1 MATAIQAETS
11 IMIENKKMI
20 EFRGKISVAYDI
32 FYCKPLFQI
41 TVYIVNP
48 LTTIKC

>member
-20 EFRGKISVAYDI
+20 EFRGKISVAYI
-32 FYCKPLFQI
+32 FYCKPLFPI